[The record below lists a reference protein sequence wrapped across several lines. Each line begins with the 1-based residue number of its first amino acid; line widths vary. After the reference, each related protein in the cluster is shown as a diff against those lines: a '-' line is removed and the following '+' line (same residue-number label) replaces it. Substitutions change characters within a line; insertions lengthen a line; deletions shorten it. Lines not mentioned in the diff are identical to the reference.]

1 MFRVESCF
9 MELNKESLAGVEA
22 KLHFVTLPKFLRSM
36 GDIPDR
42 ILKTGYNHQ
51 VDQQIAIFGSQ
62 SNLALWRDSRGLSE
76 IDYPIYASSM
86 GTHIDVY
93 GQEDISRLVN
103 PDLMINIRKYRR
115 KMKKS

>member
-62 SNLALWRDSRGLSE
+62 GNLALWRDLKNLSSKDYSIHSSR
-76 IDYPIYASSM
+76 M
-86 GTHIDVY
+86 GNHIDVY
-93 GQEDISRLVN
+93 GNRSIGQLISYGLVI
-103 PDLMINIRKYRR
+103 DVTKYRR
-115 KMKKS
+115 KMRS